1 MHTVKLTVLIDDPG
15 DIDMEV
21 RVVAPEAARA
31 ESSKPVTTLK
41 PRVVTPVRGSDD
53 EYTLGGYAGI

>member
-1 MHTVKLTVLIDDPG
+1 MHTVKLTVLIDDPS

-21 RVVAPEAARA
+21 RVVAPEPAHAVASAA
-31 ESSKPVTTLK
+31 VTPLK
-41 PRVVTPVRGSDD
+41 PRAIATRDADD

>member
-31 ESSKPVTTLK
+31 EAAAPVTTLK
-41 PRVVTPVRGSDD
+41 PRVVTPVRDIADD
-53 EYTLGGYAGI
+53 YTLGGYAGI